1 MRGGKIVP
9 SPLAECELTHCK
21 NKSNGSP
28 VVMNSPSA
36 KVLHTRGILLL
47 VLTTLIWASSFPL
60 LKNVVSSLAPPVVV
74 AIRFALAAIA
84 FAPCMRGLNA
94 QLLGDGILLGLVCF
108 ANSASAL
115 IGLQTTSANRGA
127 FIISLNVILVPLLGM
142 LLGQHL
148 PIRVWFA
155 ALLALA
161 GIGVMT
167 WEDGGFSSGDLWMLG
182 SAIGIAVYILMLE
195 AAIQRHSALSLT
207 AIQLF
212 VMASL
217 GIVWAMPQLVGIQ
230 AIASN
235 FSVLLYLGLVGT
247 AAPVLTQ
254 TMAQR
259 WVSAHEAA
267 LIYTLEPVFAA
278 VFSFWLLG
286 EEFETRGLLGAGLVL
301 FAMVLSQR

>member
-1 MRGGKIVP
+1 
-9 SPLAECELTHCK
+9 
-21 NKSNGSP
+21 
-28 VVMNSPSA
+28 MNSPTA
-36 KVLHTRGILLL
+36 KVPHTRGILLL

-60 LKNVVSSLAPPVVV
+60 LKNVVSSLAPPVVIAV
-74 AIRFALAAIA
+74 RFALAAIA
-84 FAPCMRGLNA
+84 FAPCARGLNA
-94 QLLGDGILLGLVCF
+94 QLLRDGVLLGLVCF
-108 ANSASAL
+108 AGSASAL
-115 IGLQTTSANRGA
+115 IGLQTTSANRAA

-155 ALLALA
+155 AFLALA
-161 GIGVMT
+161 GIGVMA
-167 WEDGGFSSGDLWMLG
+167 WEDGGFSSGDLWILS

-195 AAIQRHSALSLT
+195 AATRRHSALSLT

-217 GIVWAMPQLVGIQ
+217 GMVWAMPQLVGQIQ

-247 AAPVLTQ
+247 ATPVLTQ

-286 EEFETRGLLGAGLVL
+286 EEFETRGLIGAGLVL